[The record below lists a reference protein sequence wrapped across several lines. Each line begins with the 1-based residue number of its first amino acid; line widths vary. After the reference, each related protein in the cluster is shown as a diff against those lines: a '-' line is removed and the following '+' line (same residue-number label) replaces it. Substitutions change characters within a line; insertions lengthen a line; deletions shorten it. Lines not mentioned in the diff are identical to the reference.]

1 MATRNL
7 TARFIAERDHYRSF
21 GAGMDVGVRNDDGDD
36 QESLLGGNASGPVSS
51 APPIWVGIVDEIEA
65 HLKEIASGMANLATL
80 HDKRLKVNFDDDDEE
95 QDRKIDALA
104 SDITRLV
111 RKAEAKL
118 KKIASVGNTS
128 ANALSQEERTTRFN
142 VMRSL
147 GTKLSNQSKQFRQMQ
162 KDFLMRLQRRNAT
175 ANKFFDDEDD
185 SKRRSF
191 EEGLDTGFTE
201 SQLMQLEEAKQSMD
215 ERERE
220 IARIAQSIND
230 LAMVFRELSVLVV
243 EQGSVLDRIDYNIE
257 QSMHTVKA
265 GTAELIKAEEYQ
277 KRGKS
282 LVCIIILI
290 ALIIICLL
298 ILIFRRR
305 S

>member
-1 MATRNL
+1 MRCCYC
-7 TARFIAERDHYRSF
+7 F
-21 GAGMDVGVRNDDGDD
+21 
-36 QESLLGGNASGPVSS
+36 VSS
-51 APPIWVGIVDEIEA
+51 VV
-65 HLKEIASGMANLATL
+65 
-80 HDKRLKVNFDDDDEE
+80 F
-95 QDRKIDALA
+95 
-104 SDITRLV
+104 TRDVL
-111 RKAEAKL
+111 
-118 KKIASVGNTS
+118 IG
-128 ANALSQEERTTRFN
+128 
-142 VMRSL
+142 
-147 GTKLSNQSKQFRQMQ
+147 
-162 KDFLMRLQRRNAT
+162 LQRRNAT